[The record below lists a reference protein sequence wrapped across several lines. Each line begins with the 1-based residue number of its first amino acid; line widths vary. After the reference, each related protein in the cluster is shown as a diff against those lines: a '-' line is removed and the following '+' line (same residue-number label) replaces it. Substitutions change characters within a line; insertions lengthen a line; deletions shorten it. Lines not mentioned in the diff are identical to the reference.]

1 MSSILQIQ
9 KIDPNFDL
17 TVFAATLRLNI
28 VPNVLEAYLRSD
40 VEILENWC
48 QERVSV
54 SWQWAENWRVFTDVY
69 FIFGA
74 SFECPKAAK
83 RSK

>member
-54 SWQWAENWRVFTDVY
+54 S
-69 FIFGA
+69 
-74 SFECPKAAK
+74 
-83 RSK
+83 